1 MAAHTSEISLQIE
14 LDENRVPE
22 KINWTAPD
30 SGVDHSETKATMLS
44 VWDEKAQE
52 TLRIDLWTKEMPVDQ
67 MKKYVHQNLLALADT
82 LEKAANEGERAKELR
97 HYAVEMG
104 EKLGVLKR

>member
-1 MAAHTSEISLQIE
+1 MAAHTSEISLLVE

-44 VWDEKAQE
+44 VWD
-52 TLRIDLWTKEMPVDQ
+52 
-67 MKKYVHQNLLALADT
+67 
-82 LEKAANEGERAKELR
+82 
-97 HYAVEMG
+97 
-104 EKLGVLKR
+104 

>member
-1 MAAHTSEISLQIE
+1 MAAHTSEISLLVE

-82 LEKAANEGERAKELR
+82 LEKAANDWKRRPTKENAPGNCAITR
-97 HYAVEMG
+97 
-104 EKLGVLKR
+104 